1 MTTLE
6 NKIFE
11 EMKKKVASNYKA
23 WQAKMQI
30 EKNGYDEVAAI
41 AWVYRIWFED

>member
-1 MTTLE
+1 MAQQE
-6 NKIFE
+6 IKVFK

-30 EKNGYDEVAAI
+30 EKNGYDEVTAI